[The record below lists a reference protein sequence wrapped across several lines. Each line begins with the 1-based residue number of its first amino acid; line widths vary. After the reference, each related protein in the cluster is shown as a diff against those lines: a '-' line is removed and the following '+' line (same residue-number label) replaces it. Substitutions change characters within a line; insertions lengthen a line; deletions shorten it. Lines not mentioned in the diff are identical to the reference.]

1 MFFAR
6 LPDMKCADRA
16 GGELFDII
24 VKRVE
29 AAAAAGGRP
38 YSEQHVASIM
48 MQLTSAIAHCHSC
61 FVAHRDLKVHKSSSI

>member
-1 MFFAR
+1 ME
-6 LPDMKCADRA
+6 CADRA

-38 YSEQHVASIM
+38 YSEQHVATIM